1 MPDTAPIVHF
11 IERRS
16 SERTVC
22 NILNDSTPPGWPTT
36 TEDPGRVTC
45 FACRRSPEFST
56 AQQGVGAP
64 TPLPQRQTPKLL
76 RDIIAEDPALS
87 ETAAKAWLS
96 QCRNHRGMY
105 TIQEVIH
112 HGDYISERIVEVYDV
127 NETTVDAVLQS
138 SAYCYGSWAHA
149 EPPYTGHRKAAL
161 ATLVQDLRHGRENRS
176 IGWSTFRLIPNK

>member
-1 MPDTAPIVHF
+1 
-11 IERRS
+11 
-16 SERTVC
+16 
-22 NILNDSTPPGWPTT
+22 
-36 TEDPGRVTC
+36 
-45 FACRRSPEFST
+45 
-56 AQQGVGAP
+56 
-64 TPLPQRQTPKLL
+64 L

-112 HGDYISERIVEVYDV
+112 HGDYRSERIVEVYDV